1 MLTPVQF
8 AKYKKEVKKRYIDRS
23 NYWNHSINKFV
34 LKHNSVKLHEKEA
47 KVISDENQMQLALM
61 VSADV
66 LTFCPGEAIVT
77 VTNKETAGIEA
88 VLYDRFKVLIKTK
101 DVNSG
106 IILKQEEDWTYV
118 SNQESVDLGDELQV
132 DIYR

>member
-1 MLTPVQF
+1 MSRADF
-8 AKYKKEVKKRYIDRS
+8 
-23 NYWNHSINKFV
+23 W
-34 LKHNSVKLHEKEA
+34 
-47 KVISDENQMQLALM
+47 AL
-61 VSADV
+61 
-66 LTFCPGEAIVT
+66 
-77 VTNKETAGIEA
+77 AGIEA